1 MPVALQARLLRVLQE
16 RQVVPLG
23 SEKALAVDV
32 AIVCATHRNL
42 REMIAEKHFR
52 EDLYYRLNGLA
63 VRLPAL
69 RQRSDLIALAESIV
83 ERETEPRRQALSP
96 DVIALFERCIWPG
109 NVRQLFNVLRT
120 ACVMA
125 HGEHSIQRH
134 HLPDDFL
141 DEVGAAAPDAPSAPL
156 APPGPTAAAPPPS
169 IGEAPPPLARQPVRS
184 LDDIEID
191 AIGRTLEACGGN
203 ISEAAKRLG
212 ISRNTIYRKLR
223 WNEPRG

>member
-1 MPVALQARLLRVLQE
+1 MPVALQAHLLRVLQE

-23 SEKALAVDV
+23 SNKAVAVDV

-42 REMIAEKHFR
+42 REMIAAQTFR

-63 VRLPAL
+63 VRLPPL
-69 RQRSDLIALAESIV
+69 RERTDLAALAGRIL
-83 ERETEPRRQALSP
+83 ERETAPQRLSLSP
-96 DVIALFERCIWPG
+96 EVAELLSRCRWPG

-125 HGEHSIQRH
+125 AGERMIRCE

-141 DEVGAAAPDAPSAPL
+141 DDVNAEEPVAVAAAPNPETNPPDTPSATPDARAPSPAHHD
-156 APPGPTAAAPPPS
+156 
-169 IGEAPPPLARQPVRS
+169 EQRS
-184 LDDIEID
+184 LGDIEID
-191 AIGRTLEACGGN
+191 AIRRALDDAGGN
-203 ISEAAKRLG
+203 ISGAAKRLG

-223 WNEPRG
+223 WNR